1 VTDNVASITDAKKRK
16 AATASTFDRGDH
28 VELASALL
36 RQLDADSTVPVVF
49 SDGALWR
56 YDASGV
62 WVEVDEAEQS
72 VALQKFAGSTVGTG
86 KRARKLSLK
95 RHDISGAIKLAHD
108 RRAQPDFFIDAT
120 QAIAFTNGVA
130 VVSAAGI
137 DLREPHPD
145 QRVRVR
151 YPFSYDAKASCPR
164 FESFLVEIFEG
175 DTDAAAKRGF
185 LQEFL
190 GACLLGAATRYGKIL
205 VATGEG
211 SNGKSVFCA
220 IAEAAMPAGTTSSI
234 APQLWSNEY
243 RRARLVGKR
252 LNIVSE
258 LPESDIIDS
267 EAFKAIVTGDRID
280 ARPIREAPF
289 EFRPIAGHLCAA
301 NRLPGTTDQT
311 LGFWRRIGV
320 LEFGRVFA
328 PHEQD
333 AALAQTI
340 ISAETPGVV
349 RWAFEGAQRLLG
361 VGQYTQPDSSLRA
374 VAAWRRNADQVSL
387 FVTECTTPL
396 PVEAARH
403 GGTPA
408 RQLYKAYVIWCSE
421 NGHRPVASNKFGE
434 RMKLLG
440 KRSEHA
446 DVGNFYPVKLEVYGF
461 GGGEG

>member
-1 VTDNVASITDAKKRK
+1 MTDFPKKRK
-16 AATASTFDRGDH
+16 PASTFERGDH
-28 VELASALL
+28 VELAGALL
-36 RQLDADSTVPVVF
+36 QQLDAGATVPVVF
-49 SDGALWR
+49 SEGAVWR
-56 YDASGV
+56 YDASGI
-62 WVEVDEAEQS
+62 WVAVDETDQS
-72 VALQKFAGSTVGTG
+72 VALQKFAGHSVKTTKGV
-86 KRARKLSLK
+86 RKLSLK
-95 RHDISGAIKLAHD
+95 RQDIAGAIKLAHD
-108 RRAQPDFFIDAT
+108 RRAKPDFFVDAT

-137 DLREPHPD
+137 ELREPHPD

-151 YPFSYDAKASCPR
+151 YPFAYDVKASCPR

-175 DTDAAAKRGF
+175 DNDAPAKRGF

-190 GACLLGAATRYGKIL
+190 GVCLLGAATRYGKIL

-211 SNGKSVFCA
+211 SNGKSVFCG
-220 IAEAAMPAGTTSSI
+220 IAEAAMPAGTASSI
-234 APQLWSNEY
+234 APQLWCNEY

-280 ARPIREAPF
+280 ARHIREAPF
-289 EFRPIAGHLCAA
+289 EFRPVAGHLCAA

-311 LGFWRRIGV
+311 LGFWRRIAV

-340 ISAETPGVV
+340 INAETPGVV

-361 VGQYTQPDSSLRA
+361 AGHYTEPDSSLRA
-374 VAAWRRNADQVSL
+374 VAAWQRNADQVSL

-396 PVEAARH
+396 RLDAARH
-403 GGTPA
+403 EGTPA
-408 RQLYKAYVIWCSE
+408 KQLYRAFTNWCSE
-421 NGHRPVASNKFGE
+421 NGHRPMASNKFGE
-434 RMKLLG
+434 RMKLLD
-440 KRSEHA
+440 KRAEHTNQ
-446 DVGNFYPVKLEVYGF
+446 GNFYPVNLNTYAF
-461 GGGEG
+461 GGCEK